1 MGDSKNSK
9 HNVSATDRQDAS
21 CNATPSKG
29 VATLTH
35 GGLSQKTSKSKD
47 GKECSDISKKKRKVR
62 PTKGKESNAEITSV
76 KKKTNNKRE
85 VGKKIKENQVKTKKS
100 ARRHVKEG
108 KEKLKEARS
117 ELN

>member
-85 VGKKIKENQVKTKKS
+85 VGKKIKLRPRK
-100 ARRHVKEG
+100 ARGATSRKG
-108 KEKLKEARS
+108 KRNLRKQGA
-117 ELN
+117 